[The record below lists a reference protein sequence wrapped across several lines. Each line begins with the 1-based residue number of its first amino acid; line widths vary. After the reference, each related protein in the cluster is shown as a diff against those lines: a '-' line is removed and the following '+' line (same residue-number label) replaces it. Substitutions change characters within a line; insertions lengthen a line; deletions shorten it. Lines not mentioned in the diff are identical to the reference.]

1 MSFSVSQ
8 IRKCLI
14 SGLFNNIA
22 ELQPRD
28 NSYLTLANRQRAQI
42 HPTSVLSA
50 YNGNLN
56 GSSVSNGNCN
66 GNGNGIIA
74 VSGGSSSSSK
84 NNHVRENVRPGYVL
98 YSEIVQTTQ
107 TYLRTVTKIDP
118 EWISEAAPECGYL
131 NRLNTSTSNNNHL

>member
-1 MSFSVSQ
+1 M
-8 IRKCLI
+8 
-14 SGLFNNIA
+14 
-22 ELQPRD
+22 
-28 NSYLTLANRQRAQI
+28 TLANRQRAQI

-56 GSSVSNGNCN
+56 GSSVGNGNGSGNGNGN

-74 VSGGSSSSSK
+74 AAGGSSSSSK